1 MPGTVDEFCRG
12 ILDIDKKIRFAGVAS
27 NHGRLIGYAYRKD
40 LRPLLTKEES
50 EISVVQS
57 FIRMDSRV
65 KLEHKLGKTVY
76 AYALYD
82 KVKRVTIPVRSEGK
96 ITHIFMV
103 SFDLDCDHEK
113 IVIQKILPG
122 LAGLFR

>member
-12 ILDIDKKIRFAGVAS
+12 VLDLDRRIRFAGVAS
-27 NHGRLIGYAYRKD
+27 NHGRLIGYAYRKN
-40 LRPLLTKEES
+40 LQPLLTKEES

-57 FIRMDSRV
+57 FIRMDSRA

-76 AYALYD
+76 AYALYGN
-82 KVKRVTIPVRSEGK
+82 VKRATVPVRSGAK
-96 ITHIFMV
+96 ITHIFMA

-113 IVIQKILPG
+113 IVMQEILSS
-122 LAGLFR
+122 LDCLFG